1 MRSCD
6 HIVAKNLSQSVTERF
21 KFIVN
26 IYSLM
31 PRPRRHR
38 HIRSSFDY
46 DYWRPCATCT
56 EDRGEV
62 VLKMEEMESI
72 RLKDHLGMDQR
83 EAADLMKVSQP
94 TFHRILSEARR
105 KIGCALVSGKA
116 IRIHGGTYEMA
127 MTQARKFQCYECQH
141 EWEVLHGIGRPQ
153 NCPNCGSVNIH
164 RAEDDR
170 GYARSEGGRHSM
182 Q

>member
-1 MRSCD
+1 
-6 HIVAKNLSQSVTERF
+6 
-21 KFIVN
+21 
-26 IYSLM
+26 
-31 PRPRRHR
+31 
-38 HIRSSFDY
+38 
-46 DYWRPCATCT
+46 
-56 EDRGEV
+56 
-62 VLKMEEMESI
+62 MEEMESI

-127 MTQARKFQCYECQH
+127 ITQQRKFQCYDCQH
-141 EWEVLHGIGRPQ
+141 VWEVPYGTGRPP
-153 NCPNCGSVNIH
+153 NCPKCGSVNIH

-170 GYARSEGGRHSM
+170 GYARAEGGRHGM

>member
-1 MRSCD
+1 M
-6 HIVAKNLSQSVTERF
+6 HGLSIGITTERF
-21 KFIVN
+21 KLIVN

-38 HIRSSFDY
+38 HIRASFDY
-46 DYWRPCATCT
+46 DYWRPCATCL

-83 EAADLMKVSQP
+83 EAAELMKVSQP
-94 TFHRILSEARR
+94 TFHRVLSEARR
-105 KIGCALVSGKA
+105 KIGYALVSGKA

-127 MTQARKFQCYECQH
+127 TTQQRKFQCYDCQH
-141 EWEVLHGIGRPQ
+141 VWEVPHGIGRPE

-170 GYARSEGGRHSM
+170 GYARADGGRQGM

>member
-1 MRSCD
+1 
-6 HIVAKNLSQSVTERF
+6 
-21 KFIVN
+21 
-26 IYSLM
+26 
-31 PRPRRHR
+31 
-38 HIRSSFDY
+38 
-46 DYWRPCATCT
+46 
-56 EDRGEV
+56 V

-72 RLKDHLGMDQR
+72 RLKDHVGMDQR

-105 KIGCALVSGKA
+105 KIGYALVCGKA

-127 MTQARKFQCYECQH
+127 MTPQRKFQCYDCQH
-141 EWEVLHGIGRPQ
+141 VWEVSYGTGRPE
-153 NCPNCGSVNIH
+153 NCPNCESVNIH

-170 GYARSEGGRHSM
+170 GYARSEGGRQGM